1 MNKIQTLF
9 LTIIFAA
16 ATAAAAAAQPIGPG
30 PIGPGPI
37 GPGPMGVGPMG
48 LGPGAH
54 AMRLGPVG
62 IDANRGGALF
72 AADNDDK
79 DDKAD
84 DLYTDG
90 RDAIEE
96 GKYERALDRFNR
108 LIDLKSN
115 RTDAALYWKAY
126 SLSKLGRRADALSTL
141 TDLQQQFK
149 DSRWLKDAKALE
161 VELRQASGQTVAPE
175 NQVDDDTKLIVL
187 RALMNSDPDRAIPII
202 EQMLAASNSPRV
214 KDRALIV
221 LSQSGSSRARDI
233 IANVAKGGAN
243 PDLQLRAIKYLGIM
257 GGDASRQVL
266 ADVYRSS
273 NDPAVKRA
281 IIRSFMV
288 SGDRTRLLGLAKTET
303 NADLRGEAVQ
313 QLGVMGAHAE
323 LSELYASETS
333 VEVKKRIIQAMFVG
347 GSADKLIELA
357 KNEKD
362 PQLRR
367 TAVRNLGLMGS
378 SRTADAIK
386 QIYQQADST
395 PEIKKEAINA
405 LFLQNNGRM
414 LVELARAEK
423 DPAMKKEM
431 IQKMSNMGKQ
441 KEVADYL
448 MELLK

>member
-1 MNKIQTLF
+1 MTKTQTLF
-9 LTIIFAA
+9 LTMFFAA
-16 ATAAAAAAQPIGPG
+16 ATAAGAAAQPGPG
-30 PIGPGPI
+30 
-37 GPGPMGVGPMG
+37 V
-48 LGPGAH
+48 H
-54 AMRLGPVG
+54 AMRLGPFE
-62 IDANRGGALF
+62 IDANGGRAPF
-72 AADNDDK
+72 AGDNDDR
-79 DDKAD
+79 AD
-84 DLYTDG
+84 DLYEEG

-126 SLSKLGRRADALSTL
+126 SLVKLGRRADALGTL
-141 TDLQQQFK
+141 ADLQQQFK
-149 DSRWLKDAKALE
+149 ESRWLRDAKALE

-175 NQVDDDTKLIVL
+175 NQVDDETKLMAL
-187 RALMNSDPDRAIPII
+187 RGLMNSDPDRAIPII
-202 EQMLAASNSPRV
+202 EQMLSGANSPKV
-214 KDRALIV
+214 KDRALFV

-233 IANVAKGGAN
+233 IGNVAKGGAN
-243 PDLQLRAIKYLGIM
+243 PDLQLRAIRYLGIM
-257 GGDASRQVL
+257 GGESSRQLL
-266 ADVYRSS
+266 ADVYRGS

-288 SGDRTRLLGLAKTET
+288 SGDRTRLLGLAKSET

-323 LSELYASETS
+323 LAELYASESS

-347 GSADKLIELA
+347 GNADKLIDLA

-378 SRTADAIK
+378 NRTADAIK

-405 LFLQNNGRM
+405 LFIQNNGRV

-431 IQKMSNMGKQ
+431 VQKMSVMGGKS
-441 KEVADYL
+441 KEVTDYL